1 VSAAALPDDSSL
13 EEMSARIGEV
23 RIRVVDVFDES
34 DPSEDRQIFRF
45 VNRLHRKTRDWVIRE
60 QLLFESGDLYSARLL
75 EESERYLRGKRYLY
89 DAEIRPTGYRSGLV
103 DIDVRT
109 RDVWTLQAGAGFSR
123 AGGENE
129 LQISLE
135 DENFLGL
142 GRKIGIERTSDVD
155 RTSSQVTFEDKNLFG
170 TRGHIEVSA
179 ASNSDGYRHLLKL
192 GRPFFALDTRRT
204 KGVVVILEDRVDPLF
219 ELGELTAEF
228 RHQIDF
234 FEGYWGFSKGL
245 KNRSVTRWKF
255 GHTYSSDRFSPV
267 PGQPADLALPPDRT
281 FSYPWVDFEFIQDR
295 FVEARDLNRIA
306 RTEDINLGTRLQG
319 RLGLSTKAFGGD
331 ETVTLAGL
339 NAGTGFRPTAS
350 TLLFFSANAGARWSS
365 GDLETAV
372 VGTSTRF
379 FWRDL
384 GNHAL
389 FGELQAAFVKDLDP
403 EKQLLLGGDS
413 GLRGYPLRFQS
424 GDRRV
429 LLTLE
434 QRFFTDLELFKIA
447 NLGAAVFFDIG
458 RAWFV
463 GSEAENRFGILKDV
477 GFGLRL
483 SSSRSSGKSML
494 HLDVAFPL
502 DGDDS
507 IDSVQFLVTTKE
519 SF

>member
-1 VSAAALPDDSSL
+1 
-13 EEMSARIGEV
+13 MSARIGEV
-23 RIRVVDVFDES
+23 NIRVVDVFDET
-34 DPSEDRQIFRF
+34 DPSENRKIFRF
-45 VNRLHRKTRDWVIRE
+45 VNRLHRRTRDWVIRE

-75 EESERYLRGKRYLY
+75 EESERYLREKRYLY
-89 DAEIRPTGYRSGLV
+89 DAEIRPTRYRSGLV
-103 DIDVRT
+103 DVDVKT
-109 RDVWTLQAGAGFSR
+109 RDVWT
-123 AGGENE
+123 
-129 LQISLE
+129 
-135 DENFLGL
+135 
-142 GRKIGIERTSDVD
+142 DVD

-204 KGVVVILEDRVDPLF
+204 KGIVIILEDRVDPLF

-234 FEGYWGFSKGL
+234 FETYWGFSKGL

-267 PGQPADLALPPDRT
+267 PGPPSDLELPPDRT

-306 RTEDINLGTRLQG
+306 RTEDINLGTRVQG

-339 NAGTGFRPTAS
+339 NAGTGFRPSAG
-350 TLLFFSANAGARWSS
+350 TLLFFSANAGARWSR

-389 FGELQAAFVKDLDP
+389 FGELQVAFVRDLDP

-463 GSEAENRFGILKDV
+463 GSEAENQFGILKDV

-494 HLDVAFPL
+494 HFDVAFPL
-502 DGDDS
+502 DGDDT

>member
-1 VSAAALPDDSSL
+1 
-13 EEMSARIGEV
+13 
-23 RIRVVDVFDES
+23 
-34 DPSEDRQIFRF
+34 
-45 VNRLHRKTRDWVIRE
+45 
-60 QLLFESGDLYSARLL
+60 
-75 EESERYLRGKRYLY
+75 
-89 DAEIRPTGYRSGLV
+89 
-103 DIDVRT
+103 
-109 RDVWTLQAGAGFSR
+109 
-123 AGGENE
+123 
-129 LQISLE
+129 
-135 DENFLGL
+135 
-142 GRKIGIERTSDVD
+142 
-155 RTSSQVTFEDKNLFG
+155 
-170 TRGHIEVSA
+170 
-179 ASNSDGYRHLLKL
+179 
-192 GRPFFALDTRRT
+192 
-204 KGVVVILEDRVDPLF
+204 
-219 ELGELTAEF
+219 
-228 RHQIDF
+228 
-234 FEGYWGFSKGL
+234 
-245 KNRSVTRWKF
+245 
-255 GHTYSSDRFSPV
+255 
-267 PGQPADLALPPDRT
+267 
-281 FSYPWVDFEFIQDR
+281 
-295 FVEARDLNRIA
+295 
-306 RTEDINLGTRLQG
+306 
-319 RLGLSTKAFGGD
+319 
-331 ETVTLAGL
+331 
-339 NAGTGFRPTAS
+339 
-350 TLLFFSANAGARWSS
+350 
-365 GDLETAV
+365 